1 MGKTFDFLLA
11 VRERRGA
18 AYLALLDPD
27 RLSRSDLVRRAEACA
42 DNGVDALLVGSSL
55 LLSRDFDGAVREVKR
70 AVDLPVIIHPG
81 DINQVTPH
89 ADALL
94 FLSMISGRNPELLI
108 GQQVKAAPLLKAC
121 DLEPIPTGLILVE
134 SGAVTTVEFVSNT
147 KPLPRDKPDIAMAH
161 ALAAEYLGMRC
172 VYLEGGS
179 GAKMSVP
186 EEMIRAV
193 ASYVSLP
200 LIVGGGIRTP
210 EAAAEKV
217 RAGASFVV
225 IGNALEQ
232 MRDPALIRELADAI
246 HTKG

>member
-232 MRDPALIRELADAI
+232 MRDPAPIRELADAI

>member
-27 RLSRSDLVRRAEACA
+27 RLSRSDLVLRAEACA

-108 GQQVKAAPLLKAC
+108 GQQVRAAPLLKAC
-121 DLEPIPTGLILVE
+121 GLEPISTGLILVE
-134 SGAVTTVEFVSNT
+134 SGAVTTVEYVSNT
-147 KPLPRDKPDIAMAH
+147 KPLPRNKPDIAMAH

-193 ASYVSLP
+193 VSYVSLP

>member
-1 MGKTFDFLLA
+1 MGKTFDHLLS
-11 VRERRGA
+11 VRDRRGA

-27 RLSRSDLVRRAEACA
+27 RLSRTELVRRAEACA
-42 DNGVDALLVGSSL
+42 AHGVDALLVGSSL
-55 LLSRDFDGAVREVKR
+55 LLSSDFDGAVRDIKK
-70 AVDLPVIIHPG
+70 AIPLPVIIHPG
-81 DINQVTPH
+81 DINQVAPH

-94 FLSMISGRNPELLI
+94 FLSMVSGRNPELLI

-121 DLEPIPTGLILVE
+121 GLEPIPTALILVE
-134 SGAVTTVEFVSNT
+134 SGKVTTVEYISNT
-147 KPLPRDKPDIAMAH
+147 KPLPRDKPDVAMAH

-179 GAKMSVP
+179 GAAMSVP

-193 ASYVSLP
+193 SSYVTLP

-210 EAAAEKV
+210 EAAREKV

-225 IGNALEQ
+225 VGNAIEG
-232 MRDPALIRELADAI
+232 MRDPTLIRELADAI
-246 HTKG
+246 HVNG

>member
-1 MGKTFDFLLA
+1 MGKTFDYLLS

-27 RLSRSDLVRRAEACA
+27 RLSRPDLIRRAEACA
-42 DNGVDALLVGSSL
+42 ANGVDALLFGTSL
-55 LLSRDFDGAVREVKR
+55 LLSSDFDGAVREIKR

-81 DINQVTPH
+81 DINQVAPH

-108 GQQVKAAPLLKAC
+108 GQQVKAAPLLRAC
-121 DLEPIPTGLILVE
+121 GLEPISTGLILVE
-134 SGAVTTVEFVSNT
+134 SGKVTSAEYISNT

-161 ALAAEYLGMRC
+161 ALAAQYLGMHC

-179 GAKMSVP
+179 GAAMSVP
-186 EEMIRAV
+186 EEIIRAV
-193 ASYVSLP
+193 SSYITLP
-200 LIVGGGIRTP
+200 VIVGGGIRTP

-217 RAGASFVV
+217 QAGASLVV
-225 IGNALEQ
+225 IGNAIEQ
-232 MRDPALIRELADAI
+232 MRNASLIRELADAI